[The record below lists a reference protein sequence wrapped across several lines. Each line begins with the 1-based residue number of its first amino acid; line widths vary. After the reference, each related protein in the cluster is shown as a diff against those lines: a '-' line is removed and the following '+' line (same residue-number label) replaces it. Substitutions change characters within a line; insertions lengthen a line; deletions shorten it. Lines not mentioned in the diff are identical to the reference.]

1 MRLKAGALGSAANPQ
16 EKEQY
21 DMKHLKIAGLCL
33 VAVFVMGMVVSASA
47 SAVAPTWEQCR
58 TEKEPKEPPTRW
70 SDSKC
75 SVASSTGSWQW
86 EELKTTEQVS
96 SQATLR
102 LIDKK
107 ATGGLSEIQCGG
119 TDNGW
124 IGPNKYDQITSIS
137 VKASNCKRV
146 AGLCI
151 TVEAVE
157 ARHLPWQTELFETE
171 GRIRDKI
178 TETGNGEPGWKVK
191 CSGVEDECLTEAG
204 KEGSTLESNEQATGV
219 ALGEFDEKSGKAKCS
234 IGGAGQGEVRGLVQ
248 FHSTEGWA
256 IRVQ

>member
-1 MRLKAGALGSAANPQ
+1 MRLKAGALGSATNPQ

-47 SAVAPTWEQCR
+47 SAAGPVWEQCR
-58 TEKEPKEPPTRW
+58 TEKNPTEPPTRW

-75 SVASSTGSWQW
+75 SVASSTGAWQW

-102 LIDKK
+102 LIDTK
-107 ATGGLSEIQCGG
+107 ATGGESAIQCGG

-137 VKASNCKRV
+137 VKASNCKRT

-151 TVEAVE
+151 TVEEVKPI
-157 ARHLPWQTELFETE
+157 HLPWQTELFETE
-171 GRIRDKI
+171 GRIRDKL
-178 TETGNGEPGWKVK
+178 TEAGNGQPGWKVK
-191 CSGVEDECLTEAG
+191 CSGVEDVCESVAG
-204 KEGSTLESNEQATGV
+204 EEGSTLESNEQATGV
-219 ALGEFDEKSGKAKCS
+219 ALGEFDGKYPKVKCS
-234 IGGAGQGEVRGLVQ
+234 IGGPKSGEVRGLVQ

>member
-1 MRLKAGALGSAANPQ
+1 
-16 EKEQY
+16 
-21 DMKHLKIAGLCL
+21 MKHLKIAGLCL

-47 SAVAPTWEQCR
+47 ATAAPVWEQCR
-58 TEKEPKEPPTRW
+58 TEKEPIEPPTRW

-75 SVASSTGSWQW
+75 SVASPSGGWQW
-86 EELKTTEQVS
+86 RELKTTEQVS

-107 ATGGLSEIQCGG
+107 ATGGISEIQCGG

-124 IGPNKYDQITSIS
+124 IGPGKFDQITSIS
-137 VKASNCKRV
+137 VKASNCKRI

-151 TVEAVE
+151 TVEEVE
-157 ARHLPWQTELFETE
+157 VRHLPWQTELFETE

-178 TETGNGEPGWKVK
+178 TETGNGQPGWKVK
-191 CSGVEDECLTEAG
+191 CSGVVDECQTEAG
-204 KEGSTLESNEQATGV
+204 KEQSILMSNVQATGV
-219 ALGEFDEKSGKAKCS
+219 VLGEPDAKSGTVKCS